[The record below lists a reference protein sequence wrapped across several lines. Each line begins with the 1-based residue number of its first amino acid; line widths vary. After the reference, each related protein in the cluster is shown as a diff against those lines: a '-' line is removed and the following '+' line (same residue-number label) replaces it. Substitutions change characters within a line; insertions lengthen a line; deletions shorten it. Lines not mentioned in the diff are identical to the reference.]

1 MIRPLSAS
9 TRQYLTTSKNYN
21 SYSQKQNI
29 NNKPRTPRRI
39 YMKECERLG
48 VAGEKVITA
57 TTRGVSLDGGVSLKN
72 KGLGDKQLQGEKS

>member
-1 MIRPLSAS
+1 
-9 TRQYLTTSKNYN
+9 
-21 SYSQKQNI
+21 
-29 NNKPRTPRRI
+29 
-39 YMKECERLG
+39 MKECERLG